1 MNNDM
6 ICQYCSKEFSNKAT
20 LLRHQTT
27 VKSCLELQGKN
38 DTHIECSNC
47 KKQLAIT
54 SYKQHKIK
62 CDINIQEKEEKT
74 RYASLQTTYKSL
86 EKQNKKLKLDM
97 AEYKSLLDKSK
108 EETSGYKSLLD
119 KSNAETVHYKSLF
132 EALKIELAE
141 VKSCNILLE
150 KQNEKLHSSSTSVTM
165 RLVEK
170 ASTVNH
176 TNHTNNNTVV
186 IQTNQLT
193 NDVLRQCAS
202 TFTMMNAYNIKGI
215 TKHLTSSL
223 EEHITCTDPSRNIF
237 KYTNEK
243 DEEIVDQNLEILIP
257 QYLTAV
263 KDRNDFLYKE
273 VFEYFKTNNVAL
285 SVQTDYRVFYNA
297 LNSIIEKTGQQSKYT
312 EKCKQQMVRECKR
325 QFLEK
330 NKNKEKMITK
340 ALTVE
345 EVMMNVIET
354 GGSVHDF
361 VDRFFPEY
369 DVDDEETDDEF
380 RYRREMEDL
389 FRVKKREWRAMNV

>member
-1 MNNDM
+1 MEN
-6 ICQYCSKEFSNKAT
+6 ICNFCMKEFINKINLT
-20 LLRHQTT
+20 RHQSTT
-27 VKSCLELQGKN
+27 KSCLKLQGK
-38 DTHIECSNC
+38 TELTIECTNC
-47 KKQLAIT
+47 KKRLVVEY
-54 SYKQHKIK
+54 YKQHKIK
-62 CDINIQEKEEKT
+62 CDAEYSEKSKSYNDLSDKHKITEKN
-74 RYASLQTTYKSL
+74 
-86 EKQNKKLKLDM
+86 NKKLK
-97 AEYKSLLDKSK
+97 
-108 EETSGYKSLLD
+108 
-119 KSNAETVHYKSLF
+119 
-132 EALKIELAE
+132 IELVEAKE
-141 VKSCNILLE
+141 AHERINVTVNDLKASLVLME
-150 KQNEKLHSSSTSVTM
+150 KENEKLQSIINVLREQNEKLHSSSTSVTM
-165 RLVEK
+165 RLVDK
-170 ASTVNH
+170 ASTVNN
-176 TNHTNNNTVV
+176 TNNTNNTVV

-273 VFEYFKTNNVAL
+273 VFEYFKANNVSL

-297 LNSIIEKTGQQSKYT
+297 LNSIIEKTGQQNKYT

-330 NKNKEKMITK
+330 NKNKEKTITRV
-340 ALTVE
+340 LTVE
-345 EVMMNVIET
+345 DVMMNVIET

-361 VDRFFPEY
+361 VDRFFREY
-369 DVDDEETDDEF
+369 NMDDETDEQF
-380 RYRREMEDL
+380 TYRRQMEDL
-389 FRVKKREWRAMNV
+389 FRVKKREWRETESRRVE

>member
-1 MNNDM
+1 MNNSN
-6 ICQYCSKEFSNKAT
+6 ICQYCEKEFSNKGT

-27 VKSCLELQGKN
+27 TKSCLELQGKN
-38 DTHIECSNC
+38 DVYVECSNC
-47 KKQLAIT
+47 KKKLVIT
-54 SYKQHKIK
+54 SYDKHKIK
-62 CDINIQEKEEKT
+62 CDINTQEKEEKNL
-74 RYASLQTTYKSL
+74 YVSLQKTHKL
-86 EKQNKKLKLDM
+86 VEKQNKKLKLDM
-97 AEYKSLLDKSK
+97 VEYKQSLDKSK
-108 EETSGYKSLLD
+108 
-119 KSNAETVHYKSLF
+119 AETAEYKEKY

-141 VKSCNILLE
+141 VKSCNVLLE

-165 RLVEK
+165 RLVDK
-170 ASTVNH
+170 ANTVNN
-176 TNHTNNNTVV
+176 TNNTNNTVV
-186 IQTNQLT
+186 INTNQLT

-273 VFEYFKTNNVAL
+273 VFDYFKANNVAL

-361 VDRFFPEY
+361 VDRFFLDY
-369 DVDDEETDDEF
+369 DVDDETDEEF

-389 FRVKKREWRAMNV
+389 FRVKKREWRVKNSESEKITLNST